1 MQGGVVTRGSLCA
14 VLTAALVFAPTPQA
28 PCLSHLQMPTDDDE
42 TYAEG
47 AEHCLLVLS
56 GHTASVCAVCV
67 DERTGARVFSAGA
80 DNHVRVWELT
90 KSPEGRV
97 AGARLLHAMS
107 HAAED
112 ARARD
117 LDPSDAWSRLQSMSR
132 GRRAYSRTFSATP
145 RVLSLAVTRDGAR
158 CFTGGTDRDL
168 KVWDADAGALR
179 VALAGHET
187 PVGALARFHG
197 DGAASTRVLTGSGD
211 GTVRAW
217 NLARSACEHAV
228 EGHAGAALALAVA
241 RDDRRAYSV
250 GAEGDVVGWRVAWT
264 DAGRAEDASALGGL
278 FVLFRVARAHRGAV
292 VRCVAV
298 TPGSGGA
305 DQGTL
310 FTGGEDGVARAW
322 RAADWVGGIATC
334 ARGKTLCSTSH
345 DGSVIAWRVGKMT
358 RREGVQRAAVQG
370 VVAPRNLADLEG
382 LIRQRVGDILD
393 DLPVGESFNWVEKVS
408 INLTTQML
416 ATIFDFPFE
425 VRHKLPYW
433 SDMATSLPEAT
444 GSDGDVDERTA
455 AIFMEDDKEISGDE
469 FFWM

>member
-1 MQGGVVTRGSLCA
+1 MDA
-14 VLTAALVFAPTPQA
+14 
-28 PCLSHLQMPTDDDE
+28 TD
-42 TYAEG
+42 
-47 AEHCLLVLS
+47 
-56 GHTASVCAVCV
+56 
-67 DERTGARVFSAGA
+67 A
-80 DNHVRVWELT
+80 D
-90 KSPEGRV
+90 
-97 AGARLLHAMS
+97 
-107 HAAED
+107 
-112 ARARD
+112 RAR
-117 LDPSDAWSRLQSMSR
+117 SMSR

-158 CFTGGTDRDL
+158 CFAGGTDRDL
-168 KVWDADAGALR
+168 KVWDAEAGALR

-187 PVGALARFHG
+187 PVGAVARFHG
-197 DGAASTRVLTGSGD
+197 QGAAASRRVLTGSGD

-322 RAADWVGGIATC
+322 RAADGAPVCALAGHADWVGGIATC

-370 VVAPRNLADLEG
+370 FLDA
-382 LIRQRVGDILD
+382 VG
-393 DLPVGESFNWVEKVS
+393 GRG
-408 INLTTQML
+408 TQ
-416 ATIFDFPFE
+416 
-425 VRHKLPYW
+425 
-433 SDMATSLPEAT
+433 
-444 GSDGDVDERTA
+444 
-455 AIFMEDDKEISGDE
+455 
-469 FFWM
+469 